1 MNSIEK
7 LLTKFIPI
15 KKRLETKGINEL
27 TKEGNSSIL
36 SLLNNQK
43 EKNSFI
49 HPKKEKKIINKPS
62 ITNNYSDNPNLKTKD
77 KFYTKKFPEQKM
89 PIINNIQKDL
99 SPMNNHPPNNNNN
112 NLISSFNKN
121 PIKYEQQNT
130 DKNFNKNTFNKNSNN
145 ITITNN
151 QNTPSNINLLTIDN
165 SEISIKDAKKAFEE
179 ERNEEVYK
187 KNMAEKNRINQLKNK
202 NYHDDNN
209 IFDND
214 LDDCDLI
221 DDAID
226 NLEKKLKKNIKNEQI
241 NNKSLALNK
250 KESLIDLNQNFNI
263 FDMSKLM
270 GVEDEIINDDA
281 NYDDKNESFDNNDNN
296 NNFSSKNTINKFK
309 KSESENKKNKFKEK
323 NEKKDKIENE
333 NNNNDIIDSNYNDNN
348 SEIQSNNGLKF
359 RIIIGEDN
367 ESLKDIDEEKN
378 RNNESQSLNNS
389 SKNENLEIIK
399 NKKKKENHINPI
411 KKNNIKSKSCLNPNI
426 NNIDSRNNSKIK
438 NKIIIDDEDE
448 ENYDSNNKNRTNDPF
463 LSPMAKNEK
472 STEEAISSKKD
483 SLITNK
489 GNKFT
494 FFLDND
500 ISSKKIPPPKI
511 NKDKNK
517 SNSTNNINDNYDLS
531 CINSIKQILL
541 QIDGKLK
548 KEKSEKKINEICYKI
563 INNINNNKNDVL
575 KRKKSTYIGIL
586 KILGSLF
593 SLLYDIKAYKMYINE
608 IFQILSCIQKYFK
621 NIKKYDVSINNIT
634 FYYKKKMA
642 FKYIYSSFELKNYG
656 KKSLKELTEKNNN
669 EENINMIKFI
679 KTYKRYIKSSE
690 YLNKDLKEFK
700 EKINNPLHK
709 AKINTT
715 KFQNKYE
722 SCSEFIQISPNF
734 MSYLKLFNH
743 YGDIL
748 DFYKDYKD
756 FKNDLEKI
764 KKDKTI
770 DTKREKSVQINRNG
784 LDAKAKNRD
793 RSRYKER
800 EREKEIEK
808 AKEKD
813 KKNK

>member
-1 MNSIEK
+1 
-7 LLTKFIPI
+7 
-15 KKRLETKGINEL
+15 
-27 TKEGNSSIL
+27 
-36 SLLNNQK
+36 
-43 EKNSFI
+43 
-49 HPKKEKKIINKPS
+49 
-62 ITNNYSDNPNLKTKD
+62 
-77 KFYTKKFPEQKM
+77 M
-89 PIINNIQKDL
+89 PIINSIQKDL

-112 NLISSFNKN
+112 ILVSSFNQN
-121 PIKYEQQNT
+121 LLKYDQQNI
-130 DKNFNKNTFNKNSNN
+130 DRNFNKNLSNKNSNN

-151 QNTPSNINLLTIDN
+151 QNAPSNINLLTIDN
-165 SEISIKDAKKAFEE
+165 SEISMKDAQKAFEE
-179 ERNEEVYK
+179 ERNEEVNK
-187 KNMAEKNRINQLKNK
+187 KNMSEKNSKNQQKNK
-202 NYHDDNN
+202 NYHNDNN

-214 LDDCDLI
+214 LYDFDLLDDDI
-221 DDAID
+221 E
-226 NLEKKLKKNIKNEQI
+226 NLDKKLKKNIKNEQI
-241 NNKSLALNK
+241 NNKSLTLNK
-250 KESLIDLNQNFNI
+250 KESLINLNDFNI
-263 FDMSKLM
+263 FDMTNVM

-281 NYDDKNESFDNNDNN
+281 NNDDKNESFDNSNN
-296 NNFSSKNTINKFK
+296 NNFNSKNTINKFK

-323 NEKKDKIENE
+323 NEKKDKKE
-333 NNNNDIIDSNYNDNN
+333 NNNNDIIDNNYNDNN

-367 ESLKDIDEEKN
+367 ESLNDIDEEKN
-378 RNNESQSLNNS
+378 RNNESQSLNHIT
-389 SKNENLEIIK
+389 KNENMNIIK

-438 NKIIIDDEDE
+438 NKIIMDDEDE

-472 STEEAISSKKD
+472 NIEEAISSKKD

-494 FFLDND
+494 FFFDND

-511 NKDKNK
+511 NKDKNR

-541 QIDGKLK
+541 QIDEKLE
-548 KEKSEKKINEICYKI
+548 KEKSTKKINDICYEI
-563 INNINNNKNDVL
+563 IKNINNNKNDVL
-575 KRKKSTYIGIL
+575 KRKKNTYLGIL
-586 KILGSLF
+586 KILGLLF
-593 SLLYDIKAYKMYINE
+593 SLLYDIKTYKIYINE

-621 NIKKYDVSINNIT
+621 NIKKYDISINNNT
-634 FYYKKKMA
+634 YYYEKKMA
-642 FKYIYSSFELKNYG
+642 FKYIYSSFELKNYD

-679 KTYKRYIKSSE
+679 KTYKRYRKSSE

-722 SCSEFIQISPNF
+722 SCPEFIQISPNF
-734 MSYLKLFNH
+734 MPYLKLFNH
-743 YGDIL
+743 YNIIL
-748 DFYKDYKD
+748 NFYKDYKD
-756 FKNDLEKI
+756 FKIELEKM
-764 KKDKTI
+764 KKDQTT

-784 LDAKAKNRD
+784 VDAKAKNRD

-800 EREKEIEK
+800 EKEKEIEK

>member
-1 MNSIEK
+1 MNSIET

-15 KKRLETKGINEL
+15 KKKLETEGISEL

-36 SLLNNQK
+36 SLLYNQK
-43 EKNSFI
+43 EKNYNI
-49 HPKKEKKIINKPS
+49 HPKKEKKIINKPL
-62 ITNNYSDNPNLKTKD
+62 IKNNYRDNPNLKTKD
-77 KFYTKKFPEQKM
+77 KFFTKKFPEQKM
-89 PIINNIQKDL
+89 PIINSIQKDL

-112 NLISSFNKN
+112 ILVSSFNQN
-121 PIKYEQQNT
+121 LLKYEQQNI
-130 DKNFNKNTFNKNSNN
+130 DRNFNKNLSNKNSNN

-151 QNTPSNINLLTIDN
+151 QNAPSNINLLTIDN
-165 SEISIKDAKKAFEE
+165 SEISMKDAQKAFEE
-179 ERNEEVYK
+179 ERNEEVNK
-187 KNMAEKNRINQLKNK
+187 KNMSEKNSKNQQKNK
-202 NYHDDNN
+202 NYHNDNN

-214 LDDCDLI
+214 LYDFDLLDDDI
-221 DDAID
+221 E
-226 NLEKKLKKNIKNEQI
+226 NLDKKLKKNIKNEQI
-241 NNKSLALNK
+241 NNKSLTLNK
-250 KESLIDLNQNFNI
+250 KESLINLNDFNI
-263 FDMSKLM
+263 FDMTNVM

-281 NYDDKNESFDNNDNN
+281 NNDDKNESFDNSNN
-296 NNFSSKNTINKFK
+296 NNFNSKNTINKFK

-323 NEKKDKIENE
+323 NEKKDKNE
-333 NNNNDIIDSNYNDNN
+333 NNNNDIIDNNYNDNN

-367 ESLKDIDEEKN
+367 ESLNDIDEEKN
-378 RNNESQSLNNS
+378 RNNESQSLNHIT
-389 SKNENLEIIK
+389 KNENMNIIK

-438 NKIIIDDEDE
+438 NKIIMDDEDE
-448 ENYDSNNKNRTNDPF
+448 ENYDSNNKNRANDPF

-472 STEEAISSKKD
+472 NIEEAISSKKD

-494 FFLDND
+494 FFFDND

-511 NKDKNK
+511 NKDKNR

-541 QIDGKLK
+541 QIDEKLE
-548 KEKSEKKINEICYKI
+548 KEKSTKKINDICYEI
-563 INNINNNKNDVL
+563 IKNINNNKNDVL
-575 KRKKSTYIGIL
+575 KRKKNTYLGIL
-586 KILGSLF
+586 KILGLLF
-593 SLLYDIKAYKMYINE
+593 SLLYDIKTYKIYINE

-621 NIKKYDVSINNIT
+621 NIKKYDISINNNT
-634 FYYKKKMA
+634 YYYEKKMA
-642 FKYIYSSFELKNYG
+642 FKYIYSSFELKNYD

-679 KTYKRYIKSSE
+679 KTYKRYRKSSE

-722 SCSEFIQISPNF
+722 SCPEFIQISPNF
-734 MSYLKLFNH
+734 MPYLKLFNH
-743 YGDIL
+743 YNIIL
-748 DFYKDYKD
+748 NFYKDYKD
-756 FKNDLEKI
+756 FKIELEKI
-764 KKDKTI
+764 KKDQTT

-784 LDAKAKNRD
+784 VDAKAKNRD

-800 EREKEIEK
+800 EKEKEIEK